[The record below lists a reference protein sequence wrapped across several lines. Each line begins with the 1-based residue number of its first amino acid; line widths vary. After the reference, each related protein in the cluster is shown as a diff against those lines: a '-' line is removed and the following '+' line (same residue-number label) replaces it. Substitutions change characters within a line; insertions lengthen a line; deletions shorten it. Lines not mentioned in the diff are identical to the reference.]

1 MQVKIVKVGNLRTN
15 CYILIE
21 DKKAIVID
29 PGDEFNKIKYAIGE
43 NKLIGILLTHRHF
56 DHVGALKDLVRF
68 YGCPVYD
75 RSNLEERRYD
85 FLGIKLECIYTP
97 GHIKDSVTYYFYEYG
112 FMFVG
117 DFIFKGSVGRY
128 DLEGGNLE
136 ELQSSIQKMK
146 KYSERTILYPGHEQ
160 STTLG
165 EEIRTNPYLRG
176 LK

>member
-1 MQVKIVKVGNLRTN
+1 MQVKRVKVGSLRTN
-15 CYILIE
+15 CYILTE
-21 DKKAIVID
+21 GNNAIVID
-29 PGDEFNKIKYAIGE
+29 PGDDFNQIKYAIGA
-43 NKLIGILLTHRHF
+43 NRLIGILLTHRHF
-56 DHVGALKDLVRF
+56 DHVGALQDLVRF

-85 FLGIKLECIYTP
+85 FLGIKLEVIYTP
-97 GHIKDSVTYYFYEYG
+97 GHTKDSITYFFYEYG

-117 DFIFKGSVGRY
+117 DFIFRGSVGRF
-128 DLEGGNLE
+128 DLEGGDE
-136 ELQSSIQKMK
+136 AELKNSILKMK
-146 KYSERTILYPGHEQ
+146 NYSERTILYPGHDE